1 MKHILIT
8 TIAAVVLVGCG
19 ESQQS
24 APAPEVKLVEP
35 VAEVAQPKPPAV
47 KTPDISIHAAARQG
61 KIEAIKQHLT
71 DGVGVNAKSEMGRT
85 TLHSAAREGHT
96 EVIELLLAN
105 GANVNV
111 RISMGTPLHEAVTGG
126 HKDIAELLIANGA
139 DVNVKDDDGTT
150 PLDMADD
157 KETADLL
164 RKHGGKTAEELKAEG
179 K

>member
-1 MKHILIT
+1 MKHLLLT

-19 ESQQS
+19 GPS
-24 APAPEVKLVEP
+24 
-35 VAEVAQPKPPAV
+35 KP
-47 KTPDISIHAAARQG
+47 PDISIHAAARQG

-85 TLHSAAREGHT
+85 TLHSATREGHK
-96 EVIELLLAN
+96 EV
-105 GANVNV
+105 
-111 RISMGTPLHEAVTGG
+111 T
-126 HKDIAELLIANGA
+126 ELLIAKGA
-139 DVNVKDDDGTT
+139 DVNAKANDGAT

-164 RKHGGKTAEELKAEG
+164 RKHGGKTGAELEAEG